1 VSTLTSTTTD
11 LHHLSGIDIARA
23 VQRGLYSAR
32 DVTEYFIARVVA
44 LNPRLKAITHLDLDY
59 WRSQAEAV
67 DSRADKG
74 VLAGVPVGI
83 KDIMNTEV
91 LPTEM
96 GSAIWQGHKAGNDAR
111 CVSYIRRDGG
121 IVAGKTDTAEFAV
134 HTPNAVVNPWSAQHV
149 TGTSSGGS
157 AVAVA
162 AGMLPMALGTQTAGS
177 TIRPGSW
184 CGVYAMKPSFGL
196 IPRTGVL
203 KTTDTLDNIGFFAR
217 SVRDLSVLLDILR
230 AKGDNYPGRD
240 VHLATLGQPPAG
252 RTWRVG
258 FVRGHLWDQAP
269 AYVHG
274 AMEAFARTLDSLPH
288 VEVVDVALPASATQ
302 AHALHRR
309 IYNPCLAYYF
319 RDELQKAPERISA
332 MFMRLVEDG
341 RSVPPE
347 DYKAALE
354 EQAALSHD
362 IDPLFGTVDVLLH
375 YSSNGSAPKGSEPE
389 LNMDLNLLWT
399 LAWLPVINVPC
410 FTCPA
415 KLPFGLQVIGPRYG
429 DYRLFAF
436 IRHML
441 ESELVPQT
449 AVQAVV

>member
-1 VSTLTSTTTD
+1 MTILASTTD
-11 LHHLSGIDIARA
+11 LHHLSGVDIARA
-23 VQRGLYSAR
+23 VQGGHYSAR
-32 DVTEYFIARVVA
+32 DVSEHFIARVVA
-44 LNPRLKAITHLDLDY
+44 LNPQLKAITHLDLDY
-59 WRSQAEAV
+59 WRRQADAV
-67 DSRADKG
+67 DARADKG

-96 GSAIWQGHKAGNDAR
+96 GSPIWQGHKAGNDAR

-134 HTPNAVVNPWSAQHV
+134 HTPNAVVNPWSAEHV
-149 TGTSSGGS
+149 AGTSSGGS

-217 SVRDLSVLLDILR
+217 AAGDLSVLLDVLR
-230 AKGDNYPGRD
+230 AKGDNYPGRE
-240 VHLATLGQPPAG
+240 VRLATLGQPPAG
-252 RTWRVG
+252 RPWRVG

-269 AYVHG
+269 PYVHG
-274 AMEAFARTLDSLPH
+274 AMEDFARTLDGLPD
-288 VEVVDVALPASATQ
+288 VDVLDVELPASATE

-332 MFMRLVEDG
+332 TFMHLVEDG
-341 RSVPPE
+341 RSIPPE

-354 EQAALSHD
+354 QQVALSHD
-362 IDPLFGTVDVLLH
+362 IEHVFDDVDVLIH
-375 YSSNGSAPKGSEPE
+375 HSSNGSAPKGGEPT

-399 LAWLPVINVPC
+399 LAWVPVINVPC

-415 KLPFGLQVIGPRYG
+415 TLPFGLQVIGPRYG
-429 DYRLFAF
+429 DHRLFRF
-436 IRHML
+436 IQRIV
-441 ESELVPQT
+441 ESGLVPRT
-449 AVQAVV
+449 AVQAVA